1 MSNLTS
7 FGMYVPLDY
16 ETYKKI
22 KIIKSVINVSV
33 FKVKRWN
40 RWIKKDP
47 KNRTYKKNIV
57 NDKGQKIGQEI
68 TGFIIEPFPCE
79 IFFEKNKRYSHF
91 GYNNQYHY
99 NEIEIEEW
107 KEKDIQKWLKQ
118 WDLAKKVYKEDKD
131 VKPLEISKDKI
142 EETYKKILDFYNNF
156 VKKS

>member
-68 TGFIIEPFPCE
+68 TGFII
-79 IFFEKNKRYSHF
+79 
-91 GYNNQYHY
+91 
-99 NEIEIEEW
+99 
-107 KEKDIQKWLKQ
+107 
-118 WDLAKKVYKEDKD
+118 
-131 VKPLEISKDKI
+131 
-142 EETYKKILDFYNNF
+142 
-156 VKKS
+156 